1 MINPEDSIR
10 TQSSLKQFIG
20 AENMTNYDEEKIE
33 PKERPFLDLDSIS
46 QQLIKGSLH
55 SVPLYVGLEFAK
67 ERISWKADK
76 QEQEDMIKG
85 LQFARDQL
93 RGFNEQL
100 NKEVGHLSAK
110 NDQLIHDF
118 NEQVI
123 ALESLLKAL
132 GRKPTTN
139 NLVLDLAIA
148 ITELQAK
155 GNKNV

>member
-1 MINPEDSIR
+1 MINSEDIIR
-10 TQSSLKQFIG
+10 IKQFIG
-20 AENMTNYDEEKIE
+20 AEDMTNCDEEKIE

-55 SVPLYVGLEFAK
+55 SVPLYVGLAYANERNFLLAEKKTLQEAVDDMELVCDLVK
-67 ERISWKADK
+67 EI
-76 QEQEDMIKG
+76 
-85 LQFARDQL
+85 
-93 RGFNEQL
+93 NEQL
-100 NKEVGHLSAK
+100 NKELGHLSAK